1 MGWNP
6 DKAGKIKKSTILT
19 QGNALALEPLC
30 SKISSGGPL
39 EKSSWAGVCLY
50 VCMSVCPSIFDSGA
64 QAAGRIGKGEY
75 SFDAPEQWKHDGN
88 AFRTARLHVARVTCD
103 RANPCKKVVAKGAR
117 QTNGR
122 IQLKLGG
129 LIATTVAVSPFLPF
143 SSLTLLGKRRWC
155 PLHSC
160 GRHVNS
166 DFIIPFFFCA
176 RTVVPTVAGSTP
188 FDSDRWRQDCHVNC
202 RGGRGFESRRSR
214 KNKKST
220 ILTPGNAICNAGL

>member
-1 MGWNP
+1 M
-6 DKAGKIKKSTILT
+6 KKSNLKSGSFIPDGLQTENALSHETIFGAEMAHNGFFLCT
-19 QGNALALEPLC
+19 AALALEPLC

-50 VCMSVCPSIFDSGA
+50 VCMCVCPSIFDSGA
-64 QAAGRIGKGEY
+64 QTAGRIGKGEY

-129 LIATTVAVSPFLPF
+129 LIATTVAVSPF
-143 SSLTLLGKRRWC
+143 
-155 PLHSC
+155 
-160 GRHVNS
+160 
-166 DFIIPFFFCA
+166 
-176 RTVVPTVAGSTP
+176 
-188 FDSDRWRQDCHVNC
+188 
-202 RGGRGFESRRSR
+202 
-214 KNKKST
+214 
-220 ILTPGNAICNAGL
+220 